1 MSYGKWGKKLI
12 IQKGDFMKISVF
24 KKVLF
29 TVVTGVALYG
39 FTASPAISEEL
50 KIGFVDAQ
58 KVLDESAMG
67 KLVKDS
73 LNEYVQSRQKIVDI
87 EENELKKLEEDLA
100 KQGAVLTQDA
110 KQEREALLQ
119 RKYMEYQKKVGEL
132 QKEIQQR
139 RTEKLEE
146 FNQNLEKL
154 VRLMGAK
161 EDFSIILN
169 NPASNIIIYSKPSL
183 DLTDRLIQEI
193 DKTSV
198 KDDKDK
204 KDK

>member
-1 MSYGKWGKKLI
+1 
-12 IQKGDFMKISVF
+12 MKISML

-29 TVVTGVALYG
+29 TVVTGAALYA
-39 FTASPAISEEL
+39 FTASPAISEEF

-87 EENELKKLEEDLA
+87 EESELKKFEEDLS
-100 KQGAVLTQDA
+100 KQSAVLSPDA
-110 KQEREALLQ
+110 KQEREAQLQ

-154 VRLMGAK
+154 VKLMGEK

-198 KDDKDK
+198 KDDKGNK
-204 KDK
+204 GK